1 MIQIDEKKH
10 TPKKLIILLVALVV
24 LLTLVGL
31 VKFFIDQKVTTVQ
44 QQEQMLIKES
54 VLLSLQNGDYDSA
67 ITSAQDYVAKY
78 PEKVDGYLALASAY
92 LQVGSVEFEENAN
105 ADEAI
110 VLLGIV
116 LTIDPNNEEAYR
128 LLGYAYEI
136 KEDYKTALENYNRA
150 LSINP
155 TYDEVYNSRGHAHEL
170 LGDYESAEADYID
183 ALSYNSQNYL
193 AQLNLASLYLVT
205 GRGAEFDIEFM
216 VDRVLK
222 NSQDVRIIAEA
233 FQLAG
238 TLYAERGDYEEAS
251 LLFNDSLEYD
261 DRLTASWM
269 GRAFVDIQLLGS
281 GYAEND
287 EEEGLLMDDIFEALD
302 VTLEINPYQ
311 TTAYMIHGI
320 LAGMGGESEIEKEF
334 YQDALE
340 ISEVDITLGSAVK
353 VEVQNILK
361 KLIAEVDSDEYD
373 VDAIQSAIKD
383 ILSNRDLQTLIDKAE
398 ADITEQ

>member
-116 LTIDPNNEEAYR
+116 LTINPNNEEAYR